1 MRYPGELKKNIECG
15 LIGPVHIE
23 SQCFVE
29 KEAQYGPITKEVT
42 VRKIIVKEGA
52 HIWSCSS
59 SLFSINKIKFCVSN
73 LCGGSIE

>member
-1 MRYPGELKKNIECG
+1 MRYPGELKKNIESG

-42 VRKIIVKEGA
+42 VRKMAKVYF
-52 HIWSCSS
+52 WS
-59 SLFSINKIKFCVSN
+59 LKFARSHV
-73 LCGGSIE
+73 LVP